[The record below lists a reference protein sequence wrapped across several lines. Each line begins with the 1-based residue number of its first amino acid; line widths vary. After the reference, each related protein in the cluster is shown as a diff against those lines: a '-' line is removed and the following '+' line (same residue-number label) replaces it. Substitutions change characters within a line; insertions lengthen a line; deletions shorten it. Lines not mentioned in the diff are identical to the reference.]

1 MGTILQVG
9 EHRITDEGIFPL
21 LAKYGML
28 PQLAREIVIE
38 QAIADVTCTPEEEE
52 SARNRFLQQNQLTT
66 EEQVQAWLSRYGM
79 TTLQMEQ
86 LSLRELKLEKFKQ
99 ATWGHKLEAYFL
111 QCKSQLDRVV
121 YSLIRT
127 RDNGIAQELY
137 FRIQEEE
144 NSFTQLAK
152 DYSQGAEAQTGGLVG
167 PVELNVPHPQ
177 IAKMLMSSKPGQ
189 LWPPL
194 PIGEWTVILR
204 LEKFL
209 SAQLDPPTEQRLLND
224 LFQQWLMSQMQQ
236 QIIFNPESETL

>member
-1 MGTILQVG
+1 
-9 EHRITDEGIFPL
+9 
-21 LAKYGML
+21 
-28 PQLAREIVIE
+28 
-38 QAIADVTCTPEEEE
+38 
-52 SARNRFLQQNQLTT
+52 
-66 EEQVQAWLSRYGM
+66 
-79 TTLQMEQ
+79 MEQ

-224 LFQQWLMSQMQQ
+224 LFQQWLLSQMQQ

>member
-1 MGTILQVG
+1 MGVVLQVG
-9 EHRITDEGIFPL
+9 DHRITDESIFPL

-52 SARNRFLQQNQLTT
+52 AARNRFLQQNQLTT

-79 TTLQMEQ
+79 TTPQMEQ

-127 RDNGIAQELY
+127 RDQGIAQELY

-144 NSFTQLAK
+144 NSFAQLAK

>member
-1 MGTILQVG
+1 MGVVLQVG
-9 EHRITDEGIFPL
+9 DHRITDEGIFPL

-38 QAIADVTCTPEEEE
+38 QAIADITCTPEEEE
-52 SARNRFLQQNQLTT
+52 TARNRFLQQNQLTT
-66 EEQVQAWLSRYGM
+66 EEQVQAWVSRYGM
-79 TTLQMEQ
+79 TTPQMEQ

-144 NSFTQLAK
+144 NSFAQLAK

-167 PVELNVPHPQ
+167 PVELSVPHPQ

>member
-1 MGTILQVG
+1 MGVVLQVG
-9 EHRITDEGIFPL
+9 DHRITDEGIFPL

-79 TTLQMEQ
+79 TTPQMEQ

>member
-1 MGTILQVG
+1 MGTVLQVG
-9 EHRITDEGIFPL
+9 DHRITDEGIFPL

-38 QAIADVTCTPEEEE
+38 QAIAGVTCTPEEEE

-79 TTLQMEQ
+79 TTPQMEQ

-127 RDNGIAQELY
+127 RDQGIAQELY

-144 NSFTQLAK
+144 SSFTQLAK

-224 LFQQWLMSQMQQ
+224 LFQQWLLSQMQQ

>member
-52 SARNRFLQQNQLTT
+52 AARNRFLQQNQLTT

-79 TTLQMEQ
+79 TTPQMEQ

-224 LFQQWLMSQMQQ
+224 LFQQWLLSQMQQ

>member
-1 MGTILQVG
+1 MGVVLQVG
-9 EHRITDEGIFPL
+9 DHRITDEGIFPL

-52 SARNRFLQQNQLTT
+52 AARNRFLQQNQLTT

-79 TTLQMEQ
+79 TTPQMEQ

-209 SAQLDPPTEQRLLND
+209 SAQLDPPTKQRLLND
-224 LFQQWLMSQMQQ
+224 LFQQWLLSQMQQ

>member
-38 QAIADVTCTPEEEE
+38 QAIADITCTPEEEE
-52 SARNRFLQQNQLTT
+52 AARNRFLQQNQLTT

-86 LSLRELKLEKFKQ
+86 LTLRELKLEKFKQ
-99 ATWGHKLEAYFL
+99 VTWGHKLEAYFL

-127 RDNGIAQELY
+127 RDQGIAQELY

-144 NSFTQLAK
+144 NSFAQLAK
-152 DYSQGAEAQTGGLVG
+152 DYSQGTEAQTGGLVG

-224 LFQQWLMSQMQQ
+224 LFQQWLMSEMQQ

>member
-1 MGTILQVG
+1 MGVVLQVG
-9 EHRITDEGIFPL
+9 DHRITDEGIFPL

-79 TTLQMEQ
+79 TTPQMEQ

-144 NSFTQLAK
+144 SSFAQLAK

>member
-1 MGTILQVG
+1 MGVVLQVG
-9 EHRITDEGIFPL
+9 DHRIMDEGIFPL

-79 TTLQMEQ
+79 TTPQMEQ

-224 LFQQWLMSQMQQ
+224 LFQQWLMSEMQQ

>member
-28 PQLAREIVIE
+28 PQLAREIVVE

-52 SARNRFLQQNQLTT
+52 AARNRFLQQNQLTT

-79 TTLQMEQ
+79 TTPQMEQ

-194 PIGEWTVILR
+194 LIGEWTVILR

-224 LFQQWLMSQMQQ
+224 LFQQWLLSQMQQ

>member
-1 MGTILQVG
+1 MGVVLQVG
-9 EHRITDEGIFPL
+9 DHRITDEGIFPL

-38 QAIADVTCTPEEEE
+38 QAIAGVTCTPEEEE

-79 TTLQMEQ
+79 TTPQMEQ

-111 QCKSQLDRVV
+111 QCKSRLDRVV

-236 QIIFNPESETL
+236 QITFNPESETL

>member
-1 MGTILQVG
+1 MGVVLQVG
-9 EHRITDEGIFPL
+9 DHRITDEGIFPL

-52 SARNRFLQQNQLTT
+52 AARNRFLQQNQLTT

-79 TTLQMEQ
+79 TTPQMEQ

-236 QIIFNPESETL
+236 QITFNPESETL

>member
-1 MGTILQVG
+1 MGVVLQVG
-9 EHRITDEGIFPL
+9 DHRITDEGIFPL

-28 PQLAREIVIE
+28 PQLAREIVVE

-52 SARNRFLQQNQLTT
+52 AARNRFLQQNQLTT

-79 TTLQMEQ
+79 TTPQMEQ

-144 NSFTQLAK
+144 NSFAQLAK

-224 LFQQWLMSQMQQ
+224 LFQQWLLSQMQQ

>member
-38 QAIADVTCTPEEEE
+38 QAIAGVTCTPEEEE
-52 SARNRFLQQNQLTT
+52 AARNRFLQQNQLTT

-79 TTLQMEQ
+79 TTPQMEQ

>member
-1 MGTILQVG
+1 MGVVLQVG
-9 EHRITDEGIFPL
+9 DHRITDEGIFPL

-52 SARNRFLQQNQLTT
+52 AARNRFLQQNQLTT

-79 TTLQMEQ
+79 TTPQMEQ

-224 LFQQWLMSQMQQ
+224 LFQQWLLSQMQQ

>member
-1 MGTILQVG
+1 MGVVLQVG
-9 EHRITDEGIFPL
+9 DHRITDEGIFPL

-38 QAIADVTCTPEEEE
+38 QAIADITCTPEEEE
-52 SARNRFLQQNQLTT
+52 AARNRFLQQNQLTT

-79 TTLQMEQ
+79 TTPQMEQ

-99 ATWGHKLEAYFL
+99 ATWGNKLDAYFL
-111 QCKSQLDRVV
+111 QRKSQLDRVV

-127 RDNGIAQELY
+127 RDQGIAQELY

-144 NSFTQLAK
+144 NSFAQLAK

-167 PVELNVPHPQ
+167 PVELSVPHPQ

>member
-1 MGTILQVG
+1 MGVVLQVG
-9 EHRITDEGIFPL
+9 DHRIMDEGIFPL

-79 TTLQMEQ
+79 TTPQMEQ

>member
-38 QAIADVTCTPEEEE
+38 QAIADITCTPEEEE
-52 SARNRFLQQNQLTT
+52 AARNRFLQQNQLTT

-86 LSLRELKLEKFKQ
+86 LTLRELKLEKFKQ
-99 ATWGHKLEAYFL
+99 VTWGHKLEAYFL

-127 RDNGIAQELY
+127 RDQGIAQELY

-144 NSFTQLAK
+144 NSFAQLAK
-152 DYSQGAEAQTGGLVG
+152 DYSQGTEAQTGGLVG

-224 LFQQWLMSQMQQ
+224 LFQQWLLSQMQQ

>member
-1 MGTILQVG
+1 MGVVLQVG
-9 EHRITDEGIFPL
+9 DHRITDEGIFPL

-28 PQLAREIVIE
+28 PQLAREIVVE

-52 SARNRFLQQNQLTT
+52 AARNRFLQQNQLTT

-79 TTLQMEQ
+79 TTPQMEQ

-127 RDNGIAQELY
+127 RDQGIAQELY

-144 NSFTQLAK
+144 SSFTQLAK

-236 QIIFNPESETL
+236 QITFNPESETL

>member
-1 MGTILQVG
+1 MGVVLQVG
-9 EHRITDEGIFPL
+9 DHRITDEGIFPL

-28 PQLAREIVIE
+28 PQLAREVVIE
-38 QAIADVTCTPEEEE
+38 QAIADITCTPEEEE
-52 SARNRFLQQNQLTT
+52 TARNRFLQQNQLTT
-66 EEQVQAWLSRYGM
+66 EEQVQAWVSRYGM
-79 TTLQMEQ
+79 TTPQMEQ

-99 ATWGHKLEAYFL
+99 ATWGHKLDAYFL
-111 QCKSQLDRVV
+111 QRKSQLDRVV

-127 RDNGIAQELY
+127 RDQGIAQELY

-144 NSFTQLAK
+144 NSFAQLAK

-167 PVELNVPHPQ
+167 PVELSVPHPQ

>member
-1 MGTILQVG
+1 MGVVLQVG
-9 EHRITDEGIFPL
+9 DHRITDEGIFPL

-28 PQLAREIVIE
+28 PQLAREVVIE

-52 SARNRFLQQNQLTT
+52 AARNRFLQQNQLTT

-79 TTLQMEQ
+79 TTPQMEQ

-127 RDNGIAQELY
+127 RDQGIAQELY

-144 NSFTQLAK
+144 SSFTQLAK

-236 QIIFNPESETL
+236 QITFNPESETL

>member
-1 MGTILQVG
+1 MGVVLQVG
-9 EHRITDEGIFPL
+9 DHRITDEGIFPL

-79 TTLQMEQ
+79 TTPQMEQ

-224 LFQQWLMSQMQQ
+224 LFQQWLLSQMQQ